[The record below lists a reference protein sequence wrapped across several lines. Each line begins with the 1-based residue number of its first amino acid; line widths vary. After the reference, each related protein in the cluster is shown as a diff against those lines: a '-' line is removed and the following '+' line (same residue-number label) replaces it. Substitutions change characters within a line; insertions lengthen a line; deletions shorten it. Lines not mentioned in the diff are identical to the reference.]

1 MQPCR
6 TAARGEDG
14 ESRRCLTCFLG
25 KARARRRALET
36 KGVRDVV
43 GEGGGGGDK
52 DRQLQGRQSERHVNG
67 EWRLRLTRRLA
78 GAFLF
83 FFPSCVA
90 HSLSVPCSCC
100 CVFSPSFPNTHTHTR
115 SFFFSLHVFC
125 GWLNSLKF
133 LLLAERLSK
142 DYNSCLA
149 LQDSRFYPRHRAAR
163 RRGSHIELPQE
174 AAEVFTVR
182 AFFV

>member
-1 MQPCR
+1 MPHVFFWK
-6 TAARGEDG
+6 G
-14 ESRRCLTCFLG
+14 ESEEETRAGNKRRE
-25 KARARRRALET
+25 RR
-36 KGVRDVV
+36 GW
-43 GEGGGGGDK
+43 GGRWGGGDK
-52 DRQLQGRQSERHVNG
+52 DRQLQGRQSERRVNG

-100 CVFSPSFPNTHTHTR
+100 CVFSPSFPNTHTHTHAP
-115 SFFFSLHVFC
+115 FFPLHVFC

-142 DYNSCLA
+142 DYNSCSA
-149 LQDSRFYPRHRAAR
+149 LQDSRFYPRHRAAP

-174 AAEVFTVR
+174 AGRSVYCQSFLCGRR
-182 AFFV
+182 AKIEL